1 MSIKETVLRYEGPP
15 RTNTECFKQQTRR
28 IATMR
33 GEDEAM
39 ALKLALADNDWDVN
53 EKAKW
58 AEKLEEKV
66 GYKRTLHALKQRDAE
81 VKQAAK
87 AAIMVRRR
95 ALEVLLQKDMEMYN
109 AELAS
114 QGKTFHTQRI

>member
-1 MSIKETVLRYEGPP
+1 MSIKETVLRYEGLP
-15 RTNTECFKQQTRR
+15 RTNTECFQQQIRR
-28 IATMR
+28 IE
-33 GEDEAM
+33 EDEAM
-39 ALKLALADNDWDVN
+39 AMKLAQADKDWDVN

-66 GYKRTLHALKQRDAE
+66 GYKRTLHAIKQRDAE

-95 ALEVLLQKDMEMYN
+95 ALEVQLQKEMEMYN
-109 AELAS
+109 SELAS
-114 QGKTFHTQRI
+114 LGKTFHQQRV